1 MTTVTFDTL
10 AFTEELTA
18 AGMPEQQAKAQA
30 RAMTKILESQELATK
45 ADLAIIQR
53 EMATQGDIKELELK
67 IAETKT
73 DLIKWVIGLM
83 LAQTGLIIAAIKLI
97 P

>member
-1 MTTVTFDTL
+1 MTTITFDTL

-30 RAMTKILESQELATK
+30 RAMSKILESQELATK
-45 ADLAIIQR
+45 ADLAIIQQS
-53 EMATQGDIKELELK
+53 MATKSDL
-67 IAETKT
+67 AEQETRI
-73 DLIKWVIGLM
+73 IKWMVGT
-83 LAQTGLIIAAIKLI
+83 AGLIIAAIKLI

>member
-18 AGMPEQQAKAQA
+18 AGVPETQAKAQA
-30 RAMTKILESQELATK
+30 RAMSKALESQELATK
-45 ADLAIIQR
+45 MDVGIISKEMTAMEERLRR
-53 EMATQGDIKELELK
+53 E
-67 IAETKT
+67 IAESESRM
-73 DLIKWVIGLM
+73 IRWMV
-83 LAQTGLIIAAIKLI
+83 AQTGIIIAVIKLL